1 MYPYPSGEGLVTLG
15 TNKGGRDKV
24 GVMVAFEVHVQE
36 LLLSEGLF
44 TLAAGI
50 WFLSGVGSAM
60 HDHVALLDTAT

>member
-1 MYPYPSGEGLVTLG
+1 
-15 TNKGGRDKV
+15 
-24 GVMVAFEVHVQE
+24 MVAFEVHVQE